1 MNHIDIYTEHLEF
14 LNDQYRLICDTLTKE
29 ERARPVFSKKLK
41 RIEFKIF
48 ELKCLIETE
57 KERIKNSQN

>member
-14 LNDQYRLICDTLTKE
+14 LNDQYRLICDTLTDE
-29 ERARPVFSKKLK
+29 EKSQPVFSKKLK

-48 ELKCLIETE
+48 ELKCLIDTE
-57 KERIKNSQN
+57 KERINSQN